1 MSELKTKVNDASVVE
16 FLHKV
21 PDAKKRED
29 SFTILEIME
38 EISGQE
44 AKMWGPSIVG
54 FGQYHYKYASGR
66 EGDMPLIGF
75 SPRKQSLTL
84 YIASDFDG
92 YDELMASLGKH
103 STSKACLYIKRLSD
117 VNLATLRE
125 IIQRSLKHTIET
137 NPTIA

>member
-16 FLHKV
+16 FLHQV
-21 PDAKKRED
+21 PDARKRED
-29 SFTILEIME
+29 SFTILKLME
-38 EISGQE
+38 EITGHE

-75 SPRKQSLTL
+75 SPRKQALTL
-84 YIASDFDG
+84 YITTGFDE

-103 STSKACLYIKRLSD
+103 SLSKACLYIKRLSD
-117 VNLATLRE
+117 VNLSTLRE
-125 IIQRSLKHTIET
+125 IIQRSVKHTIET
-137 NPTIA
+137 NPPLE

>member
-16 FLHKV
+16 FLHQV
-21 PDAKKRED
+21 PDARKRED
-29 SFTILEIME
+29 SFTVLKLME
-38 EISGQE
+38 EITGHE

-75 SPRKQSLTL
+75 SPRKQALTL
-84 YIASDFDG
+84 YITTGFDE

-103 STSKACLYIKRLSD
+103 SLSKACLYIKRLSD
-117 VNLATLRE
+117 VNLSTLRE
-125 IIQRSLKHTIET
+125 IIQRSVKHTIET
-137 NPTIA
+137 NPPLE